1 MKTVRLFGQ
10 LGKKFGRVHRF
21 DVKSP
26 AEAVRALC
34 ANFPQ
39 FASHVKSS
47 DRRGYA
53 YRVSVDRRDIDAAEL
68 NYPLSREIHI
78 SPILQGAGTSTG
90 KIIAGGLLIAAGL
103 AINLIP
109 GAQPFGAAFIAIGVG
124 FIVGG
129 VAQALTPVPKAQDP
143 AEKPDNQPSYVFN
156 GPVNTTA
163 QGQPVPIGY
172 GRLIVGG
179 AVISAGISIDDISPP
194 PPPAP
199 PPDPPPD
206 PNYEPQPDYGGG

>member
-1 MKTVRLFGQ
+1 M
-10 LGKKFGRVHRF
+10 
-21 DVKSP
+21 
-26 AEAVRALC
+26 
-34 ANFPQ
+34 
-39 FASHVKSS
+39 
-47 DRRGYA
+47 
-53 YRVSVDRRDIDAAEL
+53 
-68 NYPLSREIHI
+68 
-78 SPILQGAGTSTG
+78 
-90 KIIAGGLLIAAGL
+90 
-103 AINLIP
+103 
-109 GAQPFGAAFIAIGVG
+109 
-124 FIVGG
+124 
-129 VAQALTPVPKAQDP
+129 PKAQDP